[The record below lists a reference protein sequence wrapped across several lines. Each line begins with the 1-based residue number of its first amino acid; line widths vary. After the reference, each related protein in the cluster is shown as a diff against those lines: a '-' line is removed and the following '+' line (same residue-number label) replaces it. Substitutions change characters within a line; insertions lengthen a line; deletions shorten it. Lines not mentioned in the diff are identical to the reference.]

1 MIYSPLNYTGN
12 KTKLL
17 KEIFDILPNNT
28 ECFYDVFCGSALV
41 AINSPAKEIYINDT
55 QKEILSLLQ
64 YFIETPTEKIIENME
79 AIIKKYNL
87 TYSRIKPKGTY
98 IEHKHEGL
106 SLYNKDGF
114 NKMKADYNSATK
126 KDMALLFALIVYGF
140 NHYLRF
146 NKKGEFNVPV
156 GKVDFCNSIY
166 DKTIDFSN
174 GIKQKNVH
182 ITNCDFRDE
191 RIYNV
196 DQPPKKLYYFDP
208 PYMIADAPYN
218 LFWTKEHEKDLL
230 ALLDKMNERGVQFAL
245 SNVFYSNGK
254 TNHQLIEWAKK
265 YNVFVMSRQYCNANY
280 RRKNH
285 SLAQEILITNFI
297 KGEK

>member
-1 MIYSPLNYTGN
+1 MVYSPLNYTGN
-12 KTKLL
+12 KAKLL
-17 KEIFDILPNNT
+17 NEIFDILPKDT

-41 AINSPAKEIYINDT
+41 AVNSYAKEIYINDT
-55 QKEILSLLQ
+55 SVEVLSLIK
-64 YFIETPTEKIIENME
+64 YFIDTPTEKIISNME
-79 AIIKKYNL
+79 AIIEKYNL
-87 TYSRIKPKGTY
+87 TYSRVKPKGTY
-98 IEHKHEGL
+98 IEYKHEGL
-106 SLYNKDGF
+106 SLYNKVGF
-114 NKMKADYNSATK
+114 NRMKTDYNSATA
-126 KDMALLFALIVYGF
+126 KDMSVLFALVVYGF

-146 NKKGEFNVPV
+146 NKKGEFNIPI

-166 DKTIDFSN
+166 DKTIDFAN
-174 GIKQKNVH
+174 AIKQKNVH

-191 RIYNV
+191 QIYNL

-208 PYMIADAPYN
+208 PYMITDAPYN
-218 LFWTKEHEKDLL
+218 LFWTMEHEKALL

-254 TNHQLIEWAKK
+254 TNHQLIEWSKK
-265 YNVFVMSRQYCNANY
+265 YTVHTMKRQYHNANY

-285 SLAQEILITNFI
+285 SLAQEVLITNFE